1 MLAAVVTRLERRLDQ
16 LDPGGK
22 TSPWGK
28 PGPGEL
34 GGPCALCACGCRDTP
49 KDLEDTPMDTPKD
62 LEGRDW
68 GEGGPSTA
76 AVAHGGVNPE

>member
-1 MLAAVVTRLERRLDQ
+1 MLAAVVTRLEKRLNH

-22 TSPWGK
+22 TPPWGE

-49 KDLEDTPMDTPKD
+49 GPKD
-62 LEGRDW
+62 LKRRDW

-76 AVAHGGVNPE
+76 AVARGGINPE